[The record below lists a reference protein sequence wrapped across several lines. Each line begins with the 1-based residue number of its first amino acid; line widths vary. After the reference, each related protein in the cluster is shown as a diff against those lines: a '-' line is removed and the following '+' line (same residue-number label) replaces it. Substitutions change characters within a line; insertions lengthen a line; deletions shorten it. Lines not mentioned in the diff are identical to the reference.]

1 METKYGVK
9 GLIHSGIFISEKDI
23 AEAKL
28 VQHLEVKI
36 SRQNADLDQ
45 IKNQLA
51 IEAHELG
58 VQTVINFRYGQKK
71 HSVLSYLNPFKWDSE
86 SWYGEG
92 DAVKI
97 G

>member
-9 GLIHSGIFISEKDI
+9 GLIHYGIFISEKDI
-23 AEAKL
+23 PEAEL
-28 VQHLEVKI
+28 IQHIEVKI
-36 SRQNADLDQ
+36 SRQNADLNQ
-45 IKNQLA
+45 IKDLLA
-51 IEAHELG
+51 IKAQELG
-58 VQTVINFRYGQKK
+58 VQTVMNFRYGQIK
-71 HSVLSYLNPFKWDSE
+71 HSLLSYLNPFKWDSE